1 MLLKKPNFKNYHENE
16 TSKKLF
22 FQKSHRV
29 SNLFLCDGT
38 EIVAL
43 FQRRDVQS
51 VTTFCKHL

>member
-1 MLLKKPNFKNYHENE
+1 MRKQIPMLLKKPNFKNYHENE

-29 SNLFLCDGT
+29 SNLFLRDGT

-43 FQRRDVQS
+43 FQ
-51 VTTFCKHL
+51 